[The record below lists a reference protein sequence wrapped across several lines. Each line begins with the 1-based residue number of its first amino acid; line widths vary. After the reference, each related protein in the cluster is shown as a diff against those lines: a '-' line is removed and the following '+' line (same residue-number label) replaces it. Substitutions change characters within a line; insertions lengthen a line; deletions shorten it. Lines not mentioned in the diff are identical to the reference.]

1 MQTRYYILKGR
12 TLVADIMSMPGIHG
26 VYQNPFGDGADIV
39 EIIHDGDPDILP
51 IKVQDQTIGNVI
63 LRRIE
68 D

>member
-1 MQTRYYILKGR
+1 MQTRYHILKGSNR
-12 TLVADIMSMPGIHG
+12 VMDILTMPGIHG
-26 VYQNPFGDGADIV
+26 VYPNPFGDGMDIV
-39 EIIHDGDPDILP
+39 EIIHDGDPDLLP

>member
-1 MQTRYYILKGR
+1 MRTRYDVLKGSDR
-12 TLVADIMSMPGIHG
+12 VTEILTMPGIREI
-26 VYQNPFGDGADIV
+26 YPIGDGPNIV
-39 EIIHDGDPDILP
+39 EIIHDGDPDLLP